1 MDGIEPRNTYRE
13 GSCFYL
19 SRKQYLL
26 VRQARTSGFPGVG
39 DRRMLDIDLT
49 QSTWETLFVLL
60 SKEEGPSQAIRK
72 QGRLW
77 RLGSRMT
84 A

>member
-1 MDGIEPRNTYRE
+1 MNGIEPRNTNRE
-13 GSCFYL
+13 GSCCYL
-19 SRKQYLL
+19 SRKQHLL

-39 DRRMLDIDLT
+39 DQRMLYIDLT
-49 QSTWETLFVLL
+49 QSTWETLSALL
-60 SKEEGPSQAIRK
+60 SKEEGPNQAIRK

-77 RLGSRMT
+77 WIGSRMT